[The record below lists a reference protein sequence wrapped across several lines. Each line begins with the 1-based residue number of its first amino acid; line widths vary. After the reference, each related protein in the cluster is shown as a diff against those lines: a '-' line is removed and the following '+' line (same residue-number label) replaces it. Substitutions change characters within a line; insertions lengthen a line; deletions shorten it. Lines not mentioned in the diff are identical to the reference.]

1 MEVMVFLYFL
11 IFCQI
16 SLSPQVKQSVD
27 ISNKHVM
34 HELPHKLPYDLKL
47 SILGNLK
54 ISRKSQ
60 NFINSQP
67 STQSSSQNKNFV
79 NTSKSLLKNRNWT
92 VLVVAFFTWTLKFVS
107 NILSMIVASQNFHFS
122 KQRIYLYSHSR
133 RITLHQFWVNK
144 LLVLDSIFTIR
155 RNTNPKPCET
165 KTTRQMTC
173 FIVKPLT
180 SLLLLIEIL
189 TYMFL

>member
-92 VLVVAFFTWTLKFVS
+92 VLVVAFFTWTLRFVS
-107 NILSMIVASQNFHFS
+107 NILSMIVASQNCHFRE
-122 KQRIYLYSHSR
+122 QRIYLYSHSGM
-133 RITLHQFWVNK
+133 ITLHQFWVNK
-144 LLVLDSIFTIR
+144 LLVPDSIFTIR
-155 RNTNPKPCET
+155 RNTNPQPCKT
-165 KTTRQMTC
+165 KTTRQMTR
-173 FIVKPLT
+173 FTIK

-189 TYMFL
+189 TYMLL